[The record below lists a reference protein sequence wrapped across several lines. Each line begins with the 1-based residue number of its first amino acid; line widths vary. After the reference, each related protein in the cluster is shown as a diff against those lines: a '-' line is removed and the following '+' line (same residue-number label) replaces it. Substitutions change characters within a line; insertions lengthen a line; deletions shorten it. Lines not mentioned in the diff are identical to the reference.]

1 MSIDIFADDQSPS
14 TQTRQPNFSNAVKFL
29 LIGLAIAYFVMRPS
43 GDGDDDGDRENVDV
57 AGLHVL
63 IVEETEK
70 RGELTQGQINSMLS
84 VSVREWLDEN
94 CAKVDGQPA
103 RLLVDSHTDISK
115 HGNPWN
121 LMREKA
127 TPPYPCVV
135 VANDGK
141 VSREDVRGDFD
152 PQRMIEAIEASK

>member
-94 CAKVDGQPA
+94 
-103 RLLVDSHTDISK
+103 LSLIHI
-115 HGNPWN
+115 
-121 LMREKA
+121 
-127 TPPYPCVV
+127 
-135 VANDGK
+135 
-141 VSREDVRGDFD
+141 
-152 PQRMIEAIEASK
+152 